1 MGMDNKLFLTS
12 SPHVHCGESISVV
25 MYNVFIALLPATI
38 VGIYVFG
45 FPALKIVVLCSVFSI
60 LAEYL
65 WQKIFKRKITA
76 FDGSALVTGLLL
88 ALNLPAASPWWV
100 ALIGSFVAIIIG
112 KQVFGGLGNNTFNPA
127 LVARVF
133 LLISFPVQ
141 MTKWMK
147 PVLKGSFLS
156 PDIVTGATPLG
167 LAKEEVMLHGHLIQ
181 AKAVSMFDLL
191 VGNVGGCIGEVSA
204 LALIAGGLYLI
215 YRGYVR
221 WQIPVYFIAT
231 VFVIT
236 GIMWV
241 IKSSSYVNPFYHI
254 FSGGLMLGAFF
265 MATDMVTSPITE
277 KGMIIFGIGC
287 GLLTA
292 VIRLWG
298 GYPEG
303 VSFAILLMNAC
314 VPLID
319 KYTKPKKFGYVEQQ
333 KS

>member
-1 MGMDNKLFLTS
+1 MDKKLLLSS
-12 SPHVHCGESISVV
+12 SPHVHCGESIPIV

-45 FPALKIVVLCSVFSI
+45 MPALEIVLISCITAI
-60 LAEYL
+60 LTEYL
-65 WQKIFKRKITA
+65 WQKVFNKKITA

-88 ALNLPAASPWWV
+88 AMNLPAASPWWV
-100 ALIGSFVAIIIG
+100 AVLGSFIAIIIG
-112 KQVFGGLGNNTFNPA
+112 KQVFGGLGHNPFNPA

-147 PVLKGSFLS
+147 PVLDKSFLS
-156 PDIVTGATPLG
+156 PDIITEATPLG
-167 LAKEEVMLHGHLIQ
+167 LVKEEVMLHGKLVT
-181 AKAVSMFDLL
+181 AKSLSLFDLF

-204 LALIAGGLYLI
+204 LALIAGGIYLI

-221 WQIPVYFIAT
+221 WHIPVSFILS
-231 VFVIT
+231 VFIIT
-236 GIMWV
+236 GIMWL
-241 IKSSSYVNPFYHI
+241 INPNIYINPLFHV

-287 GLLTA
+287 GILTA

-314 VPLID
+314 VPIID
-319 KYTKPKKFGYVEQQ
+319 RYIKPKKFGY
-333 KS
+333 KKA

>member
-1 MGMDNKLFLTS
+1 MDKKLLLTS
-12 SPHVHCGESISVV
+12 SPHVHCGESIPII
-25 MYNVFIALLPATI
+25 MYNVIIALLPATI

-45 FPALKIVVLCSVFSI
+45 FPALKIVVISSI
-60 LAEYL
+60 FAILTEYI
-65 WQKIFKRKITA
+65 WQKAFNRHVTA

-88 ALNLPAASPWWV
+88 ALNLPAAAPWWV
-100 ALIGSFVAIIIG
+100 AALGAVVAIVVG
-112 KQVFGGLGNNTFNPA
+112 KQVFGGLGYNPFNPA

-147 PVLKGSFLS
+147 PIFGHSFLS
-156 PDIVTGATPLG
+156 PDIITEATPLG
-167 LAKEEVMLHGHLIQ
+167 LVKEEVMLHGKIIT
-181 AKAVSMFDLL
+181 AKSLSLFDLFI
-191 VGNVGGCIGEVSA
+191 GNIGGCIGEISV

-221 WQIPVYFIAT
+221 WQIPIFFIAT
-231 VFVIT
+231 VFFIT
-236 GIMWV
+236 GIMWL
-241 IKSSSYVNPFYHI
+241 INPSHYINPFYHI

-265 MATDMVTSPITE
+265 MATDMVTSPISE

-287 GLLTA
+287 GVLTA

-303 VSFAILLMNAC
+303 VSFAILLMNAT

-319 KYTKPKKFGYVEQQ
+319 RYFKPKKFGYT
-333 KS
+333 KG

>member
-1 MGMDNKLFLTS
+1 MENKFYVSS
-12 SPHVHCGESISVV
+12 SPHIHSGESIPVV
-25 MYNVFIALLPATI
+25 MYNVVIALMPALL

-45 FPALKIVVLCSVFSI
+45 FPALKMTLVCLFFSVLSEYVF
-60 LAEYL
+60 
-65 WQKIFKRKITA
+65 QKIAGRKVTA
-76 FDGSALVTGLLL
+76 FDGSAIVTGLLL
-88 ALNLPAASPWWV
+88 AMNLPAAAPWWV
-100 ALIGSFVAIIIG
+100 GALGSVVAIVIG
-112 KQVFGGLGNNTFNPA
+112 KQVFGGLGHNPFNPA

-133 LLISFPVQ
+133 LLISFPVK

-147 PVLKGSFLS
+147 PILGKSFFH
-156 PDIVTGATPLG
+156 PDIITEATPLG
-167 LAKEEVMLHGHLIQ
+167 MVKEDILLHGHIVNASKISL
-181 AKAVSMFDLL
+181 FDLI

-204 LALIAGGLYLI
+204 LALIAGGIYLI

-221 WQIPVYFIAT
+221 WQIPFFFIAT
-231 VFVIT
+231 VFVFT
-236 GIMWV
+236 GICWL
-241 IKSSSYVNPFYHI
+241 INPSHYINPLYHI

-287 GLLTA
+287 GLLTSI
-292 VIRLWG
+292 IRLWG

-319 KYTKPKKFGYVEQQ
+319 RYTMPKKFGVIENG
-333 KS
+333 KNS

>member
-1 MGMDNKLFLTS
+1 MEKKLLLTS
-12 SPHVHCGESISVV
+12 SPHVHCGESIPII
-25 MYNVFIALLPATI
+25 MYNVIIALLPATL
-38 VGIYVFG
+38 VGFYVFG
-45 FPALKIVVLCSVFSI
+45 FPAIKVVVLCCVFSMAI
-60 LAEYL
+60 EYG
-65 WQKIFKRKITA
+65 WQKLFKQKISV

-88 ALNLPAASPWWV
+88 GLNLPAASPWWV
-100 ALIGSFVAIIIG
+100 ALVGSFVAIVIA
-112 KQVFGGLGNNTFNPA
+112 KQVFGGLGHNLFNPA

-147 PVLKGSFLS
+147 PVLAGSFWH
-156 PDIVTGATPLG
+156 PDIVTEATPLG
-167 LAKEEVMLHGHLIQ
+167 LVKEEVMLHGKIIH
-181 AKAVSMFDLL
+181 AKAYSIFDLL
-191 VGNVGGCIGEVSA
+191 IGNTGGCIGEVSA

-221 WQIPVYFIAT
+221 WHIPVSFIAT
-231 VFVIT
+231 VFLVT
-236 GIMWV
+236 GIMWA
-241 IKSSSYVNPFYHI
+241 INPQVYINPIYHI
-254 FSGGLMLGAFF
+254 LSGGLMLGAFF

-303 VSFAILLMNAC
+303 VSFAILLMNS
-314 VPLID
+314 VTPLID
-319 KYTKPKKFGYVEQQ
+319 KYVRPKKFGF
-333 KS
+333 KPTN

>member
-1 MGMDNKLFLTS
+1 MDNKLFLTS
-12 SPHVHCGESISVV
+12 SPHVHCGETISIV
-25 MYNVFIALLPATI
+25 MYNVIIALLPATI

-45 FPALKIVVLCSVFSI
+45 FPALKLVLLCSGFSV
-60 LAEYL
+60 LFEFL
-65 WQKIFKRKITA
+65 WQKAFNRKNSA

-88 ALNLPAASPWWV
+88 ALNLPASAPWWV
-100 ALIGSFVAIIIG
+100 ALIGSAVAIIIA
-112 KQVFGGLGNNTFNPA
+112 KQVFGGLGNNPFNPA

-156 PDIVTGATPLG
+156 PDIVTSATPLG
-167 LAKEEVMLHGHLIQ
+167 LAKEEVMLHGKLIE
-181 AKAVSMFDLL
+181 AKAVSLFDLL
-191 VGNVGGCIGEVSA
+191 IGNVGGCIGEVSA
-204 LALIAGGLYLI
+204 IALIAGGLYLI

-221 WQIPVYFIAT
+221 WQIPAYFILT
-231 VFVIT
+231 VFIVT
-236 GIMWV
+236 GILWV
-241 IKSSSYVNPFYHI
+241 VNSDIYVNPFYHV
-254 FSGGLMLGAFF
+254 FSGGLILGAFF

-319 KYTKPKKFGYVEQQ
+319 KYTKPKKFGFVQ
-333 KS
+333 K

>member
-1 MGMDNKLFLTS
+1 MGKDNKLFLTS
-12 SPHVHCGESISVV
+12 SPHVHCGESVKVI
-25 MYNVFIALLPATI
+25 MYNVIIALLPATI

-45 FPALKIVVLCSVFSI
+45 FPALKIVIVGSVFAV
-60 LAEYL
+60 LTEYC
-65 WQKIFKRKITA
+65 WQKLFHRKISA
-76 FDGSALVTGLLL
+76 FDGSALLTGLLL

-100 ALIGSFVAIIIG
+100 AALGSVVAIIIG
-112 KQVFGGLGNNTFNPA
+112 KQVFGGLGYNPFNPA

-147 PVLKGSFLS
+147 PVIGKGFLS

-167 LAKEEVMLHGHLIQ
+167 LAKEEVMLHGKIVT
-181 AKAVSMFDLL
+181 AKSLSLFDLF
-191 VGNVGGCIGEVSA
+191 VGNIGGCIGEVSA

-221 WQIPVYFIAT
+221 WQIPVYFILT
-231 VFVIT
+231 VFIIT
-236 GIMWV
+236 AIMWA
-241 IKSSSYVNPFYHI
+241 VNSNHYINPLYHV
-254 FSGGLMLGAFF
+254 FSGGLILGAFF

-277 KGMIIFGIGC
+277 KGMIVFAVGC
-287 GLLTA
+287 GVLTS

-314 VPLID
+314 VPIINR
-319 KYTKPKKFGYVEQQ
+319 YFKPKKFGFVE
-333 KS
+333 KKA

>member
-1 MGMDNKLFLTS
+1 MDKKLLLTS
-12 SPHVHCGESISVV
+12 SPHVHCGESIPIV
-25 MYNVFIALLPATI
+25 MYNVIIALMPATL

-45 FPALKIVVLCSVFSI
+45 FPALKIVLVASIFAVLT
-60 LAEYL
+60 EYI
-65 WQKIFKRKITA
+65 WQKIFNRKVSA
-76 FDGSALVTGLLL
+76 FDGSALITGLLL
-88 ALNLPAASPWWV
+88 ALNLPAACPWWV
-100 ALIGSFVAIIIG
+100 AALGSVIAIIVG
-112 KQVFGGLGNNTFNPA
+112 KQVFGGLGYNPFNPA

-141 MTKWMK
+141 MTKWVK
-147 PVLKGSFLS
+147 PVLSQSFLS
-156 PDIVTGATPLG
+156 PDIITEATPLG
-167 LAKEEVMLHGHLIQ
+167 LVKEEVMLHGKIIS
-181 AKAVSMFDLL
+181 AKSLSMFDLF
-191 VGNVGGCIGEVSA
+191 VGNIGGCIGEVSA

-231 VFVIT
+231 VFFIT
-236 GIMWV
+236 GIMWL
-241 IKSSSYVNPFYHI
+241 INPEHYINPFYHI

-265 MATDMVTSPITE
+265 MATDMVTSPIYE
-277 KGMIIFGIGC
+277 KGMIVFGIGC

-319 KYTKPKKFGYVEQQ
+319 RYFKPKKFGYQP
-333 KS
+333 K